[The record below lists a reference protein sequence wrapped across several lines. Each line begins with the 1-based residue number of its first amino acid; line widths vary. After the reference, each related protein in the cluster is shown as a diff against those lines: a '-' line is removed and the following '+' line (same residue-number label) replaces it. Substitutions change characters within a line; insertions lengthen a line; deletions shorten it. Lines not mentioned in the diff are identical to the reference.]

1 MCQFF
6 KARGYPDPV
15 IHNSKH
21 RAQSVHPQSAPLS
34 SHNKLEGRIPLTLTF
49 HPHNISVKNIILK
62 NFKLLQHDPTTAE
75 IFAQPLLISYK
86 RDKNLSNFL
95 VKSTLKSDHQPGT
108 FKCAR
113 VRCRT
118 CPFISNANKISGPKR
133 TVAITDHFSCISTNL
148 IYCITCTLCK
158 KVYIGETG
166 RRLGDRFREHL
177 RDVEIND
184 KDASKPVARHFNL
197 PNHSQKHMA
206 VCGLSLSSSK
216 LAPLVPVASTSVFHS
231 SNLATLF
238 YHLLFSIIFYY
249 LFYSI
254 VCFY

>member
-6 KARGYPDPV
+6 KTRGYPDPV

-62 NFKLLQHDPTTAE
+62 NYKLLQHDPTTAE

-95 VKSTLKSDHQPGT
+95 VKSTLKSDHQPST

-118 CPFISNANKISGPKR
+118 CPFSNANKISGPKR

-166 RRLGDRFREHL
+166 SR
-177 RDVEIND
+177 
-184 KDASKPVARHFNL
+184 
-197 PNHSQKHMA
+197 KHME
-206 VCGLSLSSSK
+206 VCGLSLHLGNTESRK
-216 LAPLVPVASTSVFHS
+216 NIEQKFIFQIG
-231 SNLATLF
+231 TLSPCGINER
-238 YHLLFSIIFYY
+238 FSF
-249 LFYSI
+249 L
-254 VCFY
+254 